1 MHGNQANY
9 LFQSSDED
17 GAEFALSETV
27 TGGNTI
33 GSEMIRMEGTQSLLD
48 LQQCTFAPD
57 IINSTHVIKF
67 DNADDQTKL
76 TLLNSIIDEPG
87 TLTLNYPGSLNSN
100 ANLNTGNIISNDVST
115 LPGNVRTQLGTP
127 LFVDGDNP
135 DASKRNYHLLA
146 YIQSGQVT
154 ASPGIDFA
162 EAGSGDGSDLDGNP
176 YDQDVPL
183 VPNFA
188 GPRDLG
194 AYEAQP
200 IADRIFGD
208 AFGDRLS
215 LVVMIK

>member
-1 MHGNQANY
+1 MKLERNSHCPTC
-9 LFQSSDED
+9 L
-17 GAEFALSETV
+17 

-33 GSEMIRMEGTQSLLD
+33 GSEMIRMEGTRSLLT
-48 LQQCTFAPD
+48 LQQCTLAPD

-67 DNADDQTKL
+67 DNADDDTTL
-76 TLLNSIIDEPG
+76 TLLNTIIDEPG
-87 TLTLNYPGSLNSN
+87 TLTLNYPGSLSDNS
-100 ANLNTGNIISNDVST
+100 NLNTGNIISNDIST

-146 YIQSGQVT
+146 YIQNGKVT
-154 ASPGIDFA
+154 ASPGIDFV

-194 AYEAQP
+194 HTKRNPSPTGSLAMPLAIRYRSWSSSNSRC
-200 IADRIFGD
+200 ADR
-208 AFGDRLS
+208 
-215 LVVMIK
+215 